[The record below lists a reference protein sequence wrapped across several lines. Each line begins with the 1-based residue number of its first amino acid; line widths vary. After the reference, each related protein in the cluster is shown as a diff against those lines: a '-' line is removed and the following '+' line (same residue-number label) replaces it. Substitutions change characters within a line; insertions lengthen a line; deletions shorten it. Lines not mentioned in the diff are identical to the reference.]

1 MLHFRGNS
9 SVGFCSPPEVSQT
22 AHWHGGSVIHSKMET
37 QLYLFTAKANQVLN
51 NARLFI
57 SKSAPSSVP
66 YVSSQNLG

>member
-51 NARLFI
+51 N
-57 SKSAPSSVP
+57 S
-66 YVSSQNLG
+66 